1 MKIVA
6 LYSSEAKNFCHF
18 RAPNPERRFLT
29 KHFELI
35 NLLLQFERS
44 MWNGKKVKSSLRFW
58 QFFNPFEIQ
67 NSTFPKLQ

>member
-18 RAPNPERRFLT
+18 RAPNRERRFLT

-35 NLLLQFERS
+35 CYQGYGNY
-44 MWNGKKVKSSLRFW
+44 
-58 QFFNPFEIQ
+58 
-67 NSTFPKLQ
+67 